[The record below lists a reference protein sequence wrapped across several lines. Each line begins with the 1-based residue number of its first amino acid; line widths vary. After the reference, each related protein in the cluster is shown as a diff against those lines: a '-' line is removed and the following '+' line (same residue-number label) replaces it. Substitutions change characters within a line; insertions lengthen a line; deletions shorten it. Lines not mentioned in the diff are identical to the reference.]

1 MKTNAFKLM
10 AALFVAALSLGFTS
24 CGDDDD
30 NDGGKTGG
38 SGSAPSGTVTA
49 NIRNDGNYLSINWED
64 EEGYRVQTGLGIND
78 ANNFEANY
86 GTYSDD
92 EIVCVGKVSGIG
104 SIKKV
109 PQSGWSK
116 KCAVQPGYG
125 YVLRA
130 KGYRWNYNNSGRG
143 EYSDDYRYVRVYVVD
158 YMEGTSGGI
167 IGATIKYQAPWDVR

>member
-10 AALFVAALSLGFTS
+10 AALFVAALSLSFTS

-38 SGSAPSGTVTA
+38 SGSDPSGTVTA
-49 NIRNDGNYLSINWED
+49 NIRNDGGSLHMDWED
-64 EEGYRVQTGLGIND
+64 EEGYRVNTGLSIND
-78 ANNFEANY
+78 ANNFVAGYIIYAEDSYND
-86 GTYSDD
+86 G
-92 EIVCVGKVSGIG
+92 IVCVGKVSGIG

-109 PQSGWSK
+109 PQSGWSRT
-116 KCAVQPGYG
+116 CAVQPGYG
-125 YVLRA
+125 YVLRSLE
-130 KGYRWNYNNSGRG
+130 KKSGQFG
-143 EYSDDYRYVRVYVVD
+143 DYRYVRIYVVD

>member
-38 SGSAPSGTVTA
+38 SGSDPSGTVTA
-49 NIRNDGNYLSINWED
+49 NIRNDGNYLYINWDD

-78 ANNFEANY
+78 ANNFEADYN
-86 GTYSDD
+86 GSDG
-92 EIVCVGKVSGIG
+92 IVCVGKVSGIG

-130 KGYRWNYNNSGRG
+130 KGYRFNSNTESY
-143 EYSDDYRYVRVYVVD
+143 EYSDYRYVRFYVVD

>member
-30 NDGGKTGG
+30 SDGGKTGG
-38 SGSAPSGTVTA
+38 SGSDPSGTITA
-49 NIRNDGNYLSINWED
+49 NIRNDNDGTDLYIIWDD
-64 EEGYRVQTGLGIND
+64 EEGYRVYTGLSIND
-78 ANNFEANY
+78 ANNFETF
-86 GTYSDD
+86 G

-109 PQSGWSK
+109 PQSGWSGT
-116 KCAVQPGYG
+116 CAVQPGYG

-130 KGYRWNYNNSGRG
+130 KGYRWNYNSESM

>member
-38 SGSAPSGTVTA
+38 SGSDPSGTVTA
-49 NIRNDGNYLSINWED
+49 NIRNDGKYLYMDWTD
-64 EEGYRVQTGLGIND
+64 EEGFSVETGLSIND
-78 ANNFEANY
+78 ANNFVADYNSY
-86 GTYSDD
+86 DG
-92 EIVCVGKVSGIG
+92 IVCVGKVSGIG

-109 PQSGWSK
+109 PQSGWSGT
-116 KCAVQPGYG
+116 CAVQPGYG

-130 KGYRWNYNNSGRG
+130 KGYKFNSNT
-143 EYSDDYRYVRVYVVD
+143 EYRYVRVYVVD

>member
-1 MKTNAFKLM
+1 M

-30 NDGGKTGG
+30 SDGGKTGG
-38 SGSAPSGTVTA
+38 SGSDPSGTITA
-49 NIRNDGNYLSINWED
+49 NILNDNDGTDLFINWED
-64 EEGYRVQTGLGIND
+64 EEGYSVYIGLSIND
-78 ANNFEANY
+78 DNNFGVAF
-86 GTYSDD
+86 G

-109 PQSGWSK
+109 PQSGWSG

-125 YVLRA
+125 YVLRSRRY
-130 KGYRWNYNNSGRG
+130 KFISGQG
-143 EYSDDYRYVRVYVVD
+143 NEYDDYRYVRIYVVD

>member
-30 NDGGKTGG
+30 SDGGKTGG
-38 SGSAPSGTVTA
+38 SGSDPSGTITA
-49 NIRNDGNYLSINWED
+49 NIRNDTHDLSIYWKD
-64 EEGYRVQTGLGIND
+64 EEGYSVNTGLRIND
-78 ANNFEANY
+78 ANNFYVTY
-86 GTYSDD
+86 GD
-92 EIVCVGKVSGIG
+92 IVCVGKVSGIG

-109 PQSGWSK
+109 PQSGWSNT
-116 KCAVQPGYG
+116 CAVQPGYG

-130 KGYRWNYNNSGRG
+130 KGYRWNNNSKRD
-143 EYSDDYRYVRVYVVD
+143 EYSDDYRYVRFYVVD

>member
-30 NDGGKTGG
+30 SDGGKTGG
-38 SGSAPSGTVTA
+38 SGSDPSGTVTA
-49 NIRNDGNYLSINWED
+49 NIRNDGNYLYINWKD
-64 EEGYRVQTGLGIND
+64 EEGYRVETGLSIND
-78 ANNFEANY
+78 ANNFVAGYMIY
-86 GTYSDD
+86 GEDSYNDG
-92 EIVCVGKVSGIG
+92 IVCVGKVSGIG

-109 PQSGWSK
+109 PQSGWSRT
-116 KCAVQPGYG
+116 CAVQPGYG
-125 YVLRA
+125 YVLRSREISNLRDEF
-130 KGYRWNYNNSGRG
+130 G
-143 EYSDDYRYVRVYVVD
+143 DYRYVRVYVVD

>member
-38 SGSAPSGTVTA
+38 SGSDPSGTITA
-49 NIRNDGNYLSINWED
+49 NIRNDGHDLYMGWTD
-64 EEGYRVQTGLGIND
+64 EEGYRVETGLRIND
-78 ANNFEANY
+78 ANNFEACGSLY
-86 GTYSDD
+86 TSS

-109 PQSGWSK
+109 PQSGWSGT
-116 KCAVQPGYG
+116 CAVQPGYG
-125 YVLRA
+125 YVLRSRRY
-130 KGYRWNYNNSGRG
+130 KFISGQG
-143 EYSDDYRYVRVYVVD
+143 NEYDDYRYVRVYVVD

>member
-38 SGSAPSGTVTA
+38 SGSDPSGTVTA
-49 NIRNDGNYLSINWED
+49 NIRNDDHALSIYWED
-64 EEGYRVQTGLGIND
+64 EEGYRVSTGLSIND
-78 ANNFEANY
+78 ANNFEAGDY
-86 GTYSDD
+86 FSGESYIYDG
-92 EIVCVGKVSGIG
+92 IVCVGKVSGIV

-109 PQSGWSK
+109 PQSGWSR

-125 YVLRA
+125 YVLRS
-130 KGYRWNYNNSGRG
+130 KRYRWNDDSK
-143 EYSDDYRYVRVYVVD
+143 EYSDYQYVRVYVVD

>member
-1 MKTNAFKLM
+1 M

-38 SGSAPSGTVTA
+38 SGSARTVTA
-49 NIRNDGNYLSINWED
+49 NIRNDGNYLYMDWTD
-64 EEGYRVQTGLGIND
+64 EEGFSVDIGLSIND
-78 ANNFEANY
+78 ANNFVTSGSLY
-86 GTYSDD
+86 TPDS

-109 PQSGWSK
+109 PQSGWSRT
-116 KCAVQPGYG
+116 CAVQPGYG
-125 YVLRA
+125 YVLRS
-130 KGYRWNYNNSGRG
+130 KGFRRNNWNER
-143 EYSDDYRYVRVYVVD
+143 SDYHYARVYVVD

>member
-38 SGSAPSGTVTA
+38 SGSDPSGTITA
-49 NIRNDGNYLSINWED
+49 NIRNDGHDLYMGWTD
-64 EEGYRVQTGLGIND
+64 EEGYRVETGLRIND
-78 ANNFEANY
+78 ANNFEACGSLY
-86 GTYSDD
+86 TSS
-92 EIVCVGKVSGIG
+92 EIVCVGT
-104 SIKKV
+104 
-109 PQSGWSK
+109 
-116 KCAVQPGYG
+116 CAVQPGYG
-125 YVLRA
+125 YVLRSRRY
-130 KGYRWNYNNSGRG
+130 KFISGQG
-143 EYSDDYRYVRVYVVD
+143 NEYDDYRYVRVYVVD

>member
-30 NDGGKTGG
+30 NDGG
-38 SGSAPSGTVTA
+38 SARTVTA
-49 NIRNDGNYLSINWED
+49 NIRNDNSSLYMNWED
-64 EEGYRVQTGLGIND
+64 EEGFSVHTGLSIND
-78 ANNFEANY
+78 ANNFEAY
-86 GTYSDD
+86 QG

-109 PQSGWSK
+109 PQSGWSE

-125 YVLRA
+125 YVLRSE
-130 KGYRWNYNNSGRG
+130 GYSKYG
-143 EYSDDYRYVRVYVVD
+143 YSDYRYVRIYVVD

>member
-38 SGSAPSGTVTA
+38 SGSDPSGTITA
-49 NIRNDGNYLSINWED
+49 NIRNDNYWLYMYWED
-64 EEGYRVQTGLGIND
+64 EEGYSVKTGLGIND
-78 ANNFEANY
+78 ANNFEA
-86 GTYSDD
+86 GA
-92 EIVCVGKVSGIG
+92 IVCVGKVSGIG

-109 PQSGWSK
+109 PQSGWSDE
-116 KCAVQPGYG
+116 CAVQPGYG
-125 YVLRA
+125 YVLRSI
-130 KGYRWNYNNSGRG
+130 GRRWNDNSKRD
-143 EYSDDYRYVRVYVVD
+143 EFSDYRYVRIYVVD

>member
-30 NDGGKTGG
+30 SDGGKTGG
-38 SGSAPSGTVTA
+38 SGSDPSGTITA
-49 NIRNDGNYLSINWED
+49 NIRNDGPELSIYWED
-64 EEGYRVQTGLGIND
+64 EEGFSVSTGLSIND
-78 ANNFEANY
+78 ANNFEAYYYN
-86 GTYSDD
+86 S

-109 PQSGWSK
+109 PQSGWSNT
-116 KCAVQPGYG
+116 CAVQPGYG

-130 KGYRWNYNNSGRG
+130 KGYRWNNNSKRE
-143 EYSDDYRYVRVYVVD
+143 EYSDDYRYVRFYVVD

>member
-38 SGSAPSGTVTA
+38 SGSDPSGTITA
-49 NIRNDGNYLSINWED
+49 NIRNIRNDDNNLYIKWED
-64 EEGYRVQTGLGIND
+64 EEGYSVNTGLKIND
-78 ANNFEANY
+78 ANNFVAEY
-86 GTYSDD
+86 GDSDG
-92 EIVCVGKVSGIG
+92 IVCVGKVSGIG

-109 PQSGWSK
+109 PQSGWSG

-125 YVLRA
+125 YVLRS
-130 KGYRWNYNNSGRG
+130 KGYRFNSNTER
-143 EYSDDYRYVRVYVVD
+143 YDSDYRYVRIYVVD

>member
-38 SGSAPSGTVTA
+38 SGSDPSGTVTA
-49 NIRNDGNYLSINWED
+49 NIRNEDNCLYMDWTD
-64 EEGYRVQTGLGIND
+64 EEGYSVHTGLIMND
-78 ANNFEANY
+78 ANNFAARR
-86 GTYSDD
+86 G

-109 PQSGWSK
+109 PQSGWTDE
-116 KCAVQPGYG
+116 CAVQPGYG
-125 YVLRA
+125 YVLRSQ
-130 KGYRWNYNNSGRG
+130 GERFNSNTERY
-143 EYSDDYRYVRVYVVD
+143 EYSDYRYVRVYVVD

-167 IGATIKYQAPWDVR
+167 IGATVKYQAPWDVR

>member
-38 SGSAPSGTVTA
+38 SGSDPSGTITA
-49 NIRNDGNYLSINWED
+49 NIRNGGDYLYMYWTD
-64 EEGYRVQTGLGIND
+64 EEGYRVDTGLRING
-78 ANNFEANY
+78 ANNFE
-86 GTYSDD
+86 TYYNIRTSS

-109 PQSGWSK
+109 PQSGWSA

-125 YVLRA
+125 YVLRS
-130 KGYRWNYNNSGRG
+130 KGYRFNSNTERY
-143 EYSDDYRYVRVYVVD
+143 EYSDYHYVRVYVVD

>member
-38 SGSAPSGTVTA
+38 SGSAPSGTITA
-49 NIRNDGNYLSINWED
+49 NIRNDGHDLSIYWED
-64 EEGYRVQTGLGIND
+64 EEGYSVNTGLRIND
-78 ANNFEANY
+78 ANNFYVTY
-86 GTYSDD
+86 GD
-92 EIVCVGKVSGIG
+92 IVCVGKVSGIG

-109 PQSGWSK
+109 PQSGWSNT
-116 KCAVQPGYG
+116 CAVQPGYG

-130 KGYRWNYNNSGRG
+130 KGYRWNNNSKRD

>member
-1 MKTNAFKLM
+1 M

-30 NDGGKTGG
+30 NDGG
-38 SGSAPSGTVTA
+38 SARTVTA
-49 NIRNDGNYLSINWED
+49 NIRNDDDYLYIDWKDE
-64 EEGYRVQTGLGIND
+64 EEGYSVYTGLRIND
-78 ANNFEANY
+78 ANNFVADY
-86 GTYSDD
+86 RSSDG
-92 EIVCVGKVSGIG
+92 IVCVGKVSGIG

-109 PQSGWSK
+109 PQSGWSE

-125 YVLRA
+125 YVLRSE
-130 KGYRWNYNNSGRG
+130 GYSKYG
-143 EYSDDYRYVRVYVVD
+143 YSDYRYVRIYVVD

>member
-38 SGSAPSGTVTA
+38 SGSDPSGTVTT
-49 NIRNDGNYLSINWED
+49 NIRNDDNYLNMGWTD
-64 EEGYRVQTGLGIND
+64 EEGYDVYTGLKID
-78 ANNFEANY
+78 YANNFIAY
-86 GTYSDD
+86 YDYSS

-109 PQSGWSK
+109 PQSGWSAT
-116 KCAVQPGYG
+116 CAVQPGYG

-130 KGYRWNYNNSGRG
+130 KGSRRNGSSY
-143 EYSDDYRYVRVYVVD
+143 EYSDYRYVRVYVVD
-158 YMEGTSGGI
+158 YMVGTSGGI

>member
-1 MKTNAFKLM
+1 M

-38 SGSAPSGTVTA
+38 SGSDPSGTITA
-49 NIRNDGNYLSINWED
+49 NIRNDGNYLYMDWTD
-64 EEGYRVQTGLGIND
+64 EEGYYVKTGLSIND
-78 ANNFEANY
+78 ANNFEAYYYNS
-86 GTYSDD
+86 G

-109 PQSGWSK
+109 PQSGWSGT
-116 KCAVQPGYG
+116 CAVQPGYG

-130 KGYRWNYNNSGRG
+130 KGSRFNSNTERS
-143 EYSDDYRYVRVYVVD
+143 EYSDYRYVRVYVVD